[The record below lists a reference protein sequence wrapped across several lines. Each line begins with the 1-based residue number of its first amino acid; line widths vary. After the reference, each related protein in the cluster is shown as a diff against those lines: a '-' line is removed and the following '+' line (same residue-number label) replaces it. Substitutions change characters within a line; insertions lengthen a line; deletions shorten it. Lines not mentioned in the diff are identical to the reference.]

1 MKNKRTILYIAIPLI
16 IIILISF
23 LINYSSKKTVLET
36 YEKYSISMT
45 ISSISKDSKDSILL
59 KYSNDGKYSKIT
71 SNKINK
77 AAYIIND
84 KLYFYKNDVLNECY
98 IYKLNKSYKDIQGF
112 IVNLK
117 NYDKIKEENG
127 YSYYS
132 KVLNPREINDLLD
145 ILMVSNNSSSNSL
158 INFSTKN
165 DKISDFSLTIS
176 SLEGYESA
184 SIKMKFKEEDEN
196 FMIDATKVLSGK
208 DASKYKFIET
218 QENIFDF
225 FKKN

>member
-1 MKNKRTILYIAIPLI
+1 
-16 IIILISF
+16 
-23 LINYSSKKTVLET
+23 
-36 YEKYSISMT
+36 
-45 ISSISKDSKDSILL
+45 
-59 KYSNDGKYSKIT
+59 
-71 SNKINK
+71 
-77 AAYIIND
+77 
-84 KLYFYKNDVLNECY
+84 
-98 IYKLNKSYKDIQGF
+98 
-112 IVNLK
+112 
-117 NYDKIKEENG
+117 
-127 YSYYS
+127 
-132 KVLNPREINDLLD
+132 
-145 ILMVSNNSSSNSL
+145 MVSNNSSSNSL